1 MGQLITQLVSLPGS
15 LPTSPTSYSQCGK
28 SGKTGTYP
36 KSPET
41 GKAGKVGTLDAIGIL
56 APGQGAQLLTGLGA
70 LARIKE
76 IDELAARIT
85 ALEGMKN
92 GND

>member
-1 MGQLITQLVSLPGS
+1 M
-15 LPTSPTSYSQCGK
+15 
-28 SGKTGTYP
+28 
-36 KSPET
+36 
-41 GKAGKVGTLDAIGIL
+41 GTLDAIGIL